1 LTTSTEPAS
10 QASGRAGQRAVFLS
24 YASEDAAAAHKIC
37 TALRTAGVEVWFDQS
52 ELRGGDSWDA
62 MIRRQIK
69 TCALFIPI
77 ISVNSHA
84 RAEGYFRLEWKLAID
99 RSHLIAADRAFLL
112 PVVIDGT
119 REHDERIPERFGDV
133 QWTRLPGGD
142 TPPDFSE
149 RVMRLLAAAEPA
161 RAMAPATRQGAPA
174 PAVAPQA
181 PGNPALAQ
189 SPAANPAT
197 AAVRAW
203 WRRPPLLLAAA
214 LLAALVLGL
223 GWVAGH
229 RLAKPAAVVPY
240 SAEDRRMTF
249 AVLPF
254 TAPAE
259 DSRATQ
265 IAKATNQAVTAY
277 LESRTLFTNV
287 ASTRSVEDATA
298 HLNSPKAL
306 AKALDVHFLIRGTV
320 VRDGAK
326 DAVNLLIV
334 DGGSE
339 RVLGTSTLDIAP
351 GALLPT
357 FHDDLSDPVRH
368 LVMAGMEAEVKREAD
383 TPIDRLDVRGLSF
396 RALSS
401 WRAHRGAEA
410 KQGYNSATQLLQ
422 RALVLAP
429 DDPAATWL
437 TANINLC
444 DCVLAWSQNPEEQ
457 KAIGSAALEKYLQID
472 PNDEEML
479 VDKAEIFQLRGR
491 YEDSLVVLDQ
501 VLQRDPDSSDALAT
515 KAVSLLRLGRAREAL
530 SITQGLMARYPTRWA
545 GLTAL
550 GADIQYAL
558 GDYAAAVQLGRNALP
573 RMSAEDLRSPV
584 YGTQLTL
591 AAAEARLGQLDTAKA
606 TLADFYAAVPKV
618 TTITQIKQWLHPTAD
633 LYGFEPLFEG
643 LRLAG
648 VKD

>member
-1 LTTSTEPAS
+1 MTVHRDT
-10 QASGRAGQRAVFLS
+10 GQRAVFLS

-77 ISVNSHA
+77 ISDNSHS
-84 RAEGYFRLEWKLAID
+84 RAEGYFRLEWKLAVD

-112 PVVIDGT
+112 PVVIDST
-119 REHDERIPERFGDV
+119 PEHDERIPERFRDV

-142 TPPDFSE
+142 TPTSFSE
-149 RVMRLLAAAEPA
+149 WVMRLLAAAEPA
-161 RAMAPATRQGAPA
+161 RAMAPATRQVAPA
-174 PAVAPQA
+174 PAVTEA
-181 PGNPALAQ
+181 PGNSASARP
-189 SPAANPAT
+189 PAANRAT
-197 AAVRAW
+197 PPVRAW
-203 WRRPPLLLAAA
+203 WRRPPVLTATA
-214 LLAALVLGL
+214 LIGALVLGL
-223 GWVAGH
+223 GWLAGH
-229 RLAKPAAVVPY
+229 HLAKPAAVVPY

-254 TAPAE
+254 AAPAE

-277 LESRTLFTNV
+277 LESRTLFTHV
-287 ASTRSVEDATA
+287 ASNRSVEDATA

-326 DAVNLLIV
+326 DSVNLLVV
-334 DGGSE
+334 DGSSE
-339 RVLGTSTLDIAP
+339 RVLGQSTLHIAP
-351 GALLPT
+351 DSLLPK
-357 FHDDLSDPVRH
+357 FHDDLADPVRH
-368 LVMAGMEAEVKREAD
+368 LVMAGMEAEVKRESD
-383 TPIDRLDVRGLSF
+383 TPVDQLDVRGLSF
-396 RALSS
+396 RALSN

-422 RALVLAP
+422 RALALAP

-515 KAVSLLRLGRAREAL
+515 KAISLLRLGRAKEAL
-530 SITQGLMARYPTRWA
+530 PITQGLMARYPTQWA
-545 GLTAL
+545 ELTAL

-573 RMSAEDLRSPV
+573 RMSAEALRSPV
-584 YGTQLTL
+584 NGTQLTL
-591 AAAEARLGQLDTAKA
+591 AAAEARLGQLDAARA

-618 TTITQIKQWLHPTAD
+618 TTITQMKQWLHPTAD
-633 LYGFEPLFEG
+633 LYGFEPLFAG

>member
-1 LTTSTEPAS
+1 MTTSKEPAS
-10 QASGRAGQRAVFLS
+10 LAAGRAGQRAVFLS

-37 TALRTAGVEVWFDQS
+37 SALRAAGIEVWFDQS

-119 REHDERIPERFGDV
+119 PEHDERIPERFRDV
-133 QWTRLPGGD
+133 QWTHLPAGE
-142 TPPDFSE
+142 TPPAFTE
-149 RVMRLLAAAEPA
+149 RVTRLLAAAEPA
-161 RAMAPATRQGAPA
+161 RAITPAARDGAGLTFPA
-174 PAVAPQA
+174 PAA
-181 PGNPALAQ
+181 PGTPVAVT
-189 SPAANPAT
+189 PAAAYPAT
-197 AAVRAW
+197 APARRW
-203 WRRPPLLLAAA
+203 WTRPPLVIAAA
-214 LLAALVLGL
+214 LLAAVVLGL

-229 RLAKPAAVVPY
+229 HLVRPAAVVPY

-254 TAPAE
+254 TAPPE

-265 IAKATNQAVTAY
+265 IARATNQAVTAY
-277 LESRTLFTNV
+277 LESRTLFTHV
-287 ASTRSVEDATA
+287 ASTRSVEDAIA

-320 VRDGAK
+320 ARDGSK
-326 DAVNLLIV
+326 EAVNLLLV
-334 DGGSE
+334 DGSSE
-339 RVLGTSTLDIAP
+339 RVLGTSKLDIAP
-351 GALLPT
+351 DALLPK
-357 FHDDLSDPVRH
+357 FREDLTEPVRH
-368 LVMAGMEAEVKREAD
+368 LVLAGMEAEVKREAD
-383 TPIDRLDVRGLSF
+383 TPVDRLDVRGLSF

-422 RALVLAP
+422 RALALAP
-429 DDPAATWL
+429 DDPAAIWL

-472 PNDEEML
+472 PGDEEML

-501 VLQRDPDSSDALAT
+501 VLLRDPDSSDALAT
-515 KAVSLLRLGRAREAL
+515 KAVSLLRLGRAQEAL
-530 SITQGLMARYPTRWA
+530 PIAQGLMVRYPTQWA

-550 GADIQYAL
+550 GADIKYAL
-558 GDYAAAVQLGRNALP
+558 GDYPAAVQLGRNALA
-573 RMSAEDLRSPV
+573 RMSAEELRSPV
-584 YGTQLTL
+584 YATQLTL
-591 AAAEARLGQLDTAKA
+591 ASAEARLGQLDAAKA

-618 TTITQIKQWLHPTAD
+618 TTITQMRQWLHPTAD
-633 LYGFEPLFEG
+633 LHGFEPLFEG
-643 LRLAG
+643 LKLAG

>member
-1 LTTSTEPAS
+1 
-10 QASGRAGQRAVFLS
+10 
-24 YASEDAAAAHKIC
+24 
-37 TALRTAGVEVWFDQS
+37 
-52 ELRGGDSWDA
+52 
-62 MIRRQIK
+62 
-69 TCALFIPI
+69 
-77 ISVNSHA
+77 
-84 RAEGYFRLEWKLAID
+84 
-99 RSHLIAADRAFLL
+99 
-112 PVVIDGT
+112 
-119 REHDERIPERFGDV
+119 
-133 QWTRLPGGD
+133 
-142 TPPDFSE
+142 
-149 RVMRLLAAAEPA
+149 
-161 RAMAPATRQGAPA
+161 
-174 PAVAPQA
+174 
-181 PGNPALAQ
+181 
-189 SPAANPAT
+189 
-197 AAVRAW
+197 
-203 WRRPPLLLAAA
+203 
-214 LLAALVLGL
+214 
-223 GWVAGH
+223 
-229 RLAKPAAVVPY
+229 
-240 SAEDRRMTF
+240 MTF

-254 TAPAE
+254 AAPPE

-277 LESRTLFTNV
+277 LESRTLFTHV

-298 HLNSPKAL
+298 QLNNPKAL
-306 AKALDVHFLIRGTV
+306 AKSLDVHFLIRGTV

-326 DAVNLLIV
+326 DAVNLLLV
-334 DGGSE
+334 DGSTE

-351 GALLPT
+351 EALLPKV
-357 FHDDLSDPVRH
+357 HEDLTDAVRH
-368 LVMAGMEAEVKREAD
+368 LVIAGMETEVKREAD
-383 TPIDRLDVRGLSF
+383 TPVEQLDVRGLSF

-422 RALVLAP
+422 RALALAP
-429 DDPAATWL
+429 DDPAAIWL

-444 DCVLAWSQNPEEQ
+444 DCVLAWSKNPEEQ

-491 YEDSLVVLDQ
+491 YEDSLVVVDQ

-515 KAVSLLRLGRAREAL
+515 KAVSLLRLGRAKEAL
-530 SITQGLMARYPTRWA
+530 SIAQGLMARYPTKWA

-558 GDYAAAVQLGRNALP
+558 GDYAAAAQLGRNALP
-573 RMSAEDLRSPV
+573 RMSAEDLRSPI

-591 AAAEARLGQLDTAKA
+591 AAAEARLGQLDAAKA
-606 TLADFYAAVPKV
+606 TLTDFNAAVPHV
-618 TTITQIKQWLHPTAD
+618 TTITQMKQWLHPTAD

>member
-10 QASGRAGQRAVFLS
+10 QATGRAGQRAVFLS

-77 ISVNSHA
+77 ISANSHA

-119 REHDERIPERFGDV
+119 PEHDERIPERFRDV
-133 QWTRLPGGD
+133 QWTHLPAGE
-142 TPPDFSE
+142 TPPAFTE
-149 RVMRLLAAAEPA
+149 RVMRLLATAEPA
-161 RAMAPATRQGAPA
+161 RATAPATRQGIPA
-174 PAVAPQA
+174 AAVAQA
-181 PGNPALAQ
+181 TGNPGPAQ
-189 SPAANPAT
+189 SATTAPAT
-197 AAVRAW
+197 AALRAW
-203 WRRPPLLLAAA
+203 WRRPPLLVAAA
-214 LLAALVLGL
+214 LLAILVLGL
-223 GWVAGH
+223 GWMAGH

-254 TAPAE
+254 TAPPE
-259 DSRATQ
+259 DPRATQ

-277 LESRTLFTNV
+277 LESRTLFTHV

-306 AKALDVHFLIRGTV
+306 AKALDVHFLVRGTV
-320 VRDGAK
+320 ARDGAK
-326 DAVNLLIV
+326 DAVNLLVV

-339 RVLGTSTLDIAP
+339 RVLGTSTLNIAP
-351 GALLPT
+351 GALLPK
-357 FHDDLSDPVRH
+357 FHDDLADPVRH

-383 TPIDRLDVRGLSF
+383 TPVEQLDVRGLSF
-396 RALSS
+396 RALSN

-422 RALVLAP
+422 RALALAP

-472 PNDEEML
+472 PSDEEML

-515 KAVSLLRLGRAREAL
+515 KAISLLRLGRAKEAL
-530 SITQGLMARYPTRWA
+530 PITQGLMARYPTQWA

-584 YGTQLTL
+584 YGAQLTL
-591 AAAEARLGQLDTAKA
+591 AAAEARLGQLDAAKA

-618 TTITQIKQWLHPTAD
+618 TTIPQMKQWLHPTAD

>member
-1 LTTSTEPAS
+1 MTTSTEPAS
-10 QASGRAGQRAVFLS
+10 QATGRAAQRAVFLS

-37 TALRTAGVEVWFDQS
+37 AALRTAGVEVWFDQS

-119 REHDERIPERFGDV
+119 PEHDERIPERFRDV
-133 QWTRLPGGD
+133 QWTHLPGGD
-142 TPPDFSE
+142 TPPAFTE
-149 RVMRLLAAAEPA
+149 RVARLLAAAEPA
-161 RAMAPATRQGAPA
+161 RAMAPASRQGTAPPSVSPEAPANPVNAAVPEPA
-174 PAVAPQA
+174 PA
-181 PGNPALAQ
+181 
-189 SPAANPAT
+189 
-197 AAVRAW
+197 RAW
-203 WRRPPLLLAAA
+203 WRRPPVLVAAA
-214 LLAALVLGL
+214 LGAALVLGL
-223 GWVAGH
+223 GWLAGH

-254 TAPAE
+254 TAPPE

-265 IAKATNQAVTAY
+265 IAKAANQAVTAY
-277 LESRTLFTNV
+277 LESRTLFTHV

-298 HLNSPKAL
+298 RLNSPKAL
-306 AKALDVHFLIRGTV
+306 AKALDVHFLIRGTA

-326 DAVNLLIV
+326 DAVNLLVV
-334 DGGSE
+334 DGSTE
-339 RVLGTSTLDIAP
+339 RVLGTSTLNIAP
-351 GALLPT
+351 GALLPK
-357 FHDDLSDPVRH
+357 FHDDLADPVRH

-383 TPIDRLDVRGLSF
+383 TPVDQLDVRGLSF

-422 RALVLAP
+422 RALALAP

-515 KAVSLLRLGRAREAL
+515 KAISLLRLGRAKEAL
-530 SITQGLMARYPTRWA
+530 PIAQGLMARYPTQWA
-545 GLTAL
+545 GVTAL

-558 GDYAAAVQLGRNALP
+558 GDYTAAVQLGRNALP
-573 RMSAEDLRSPV
+573 RMSAEDLRSPIN
-584 YGTQLTL
+584 GTQLTL
-591 AAAEARLGQLDTAKA
+591 AAAEARLGQLDAAKA
-606 TLADFYAAVPKV
+606 TLTDFYAAVPKV
-618 TTITQIKQWLHPTAD
+618 TTITQMKQWLHPTAD